1 MSVVLDSS
9 EDSTRGSAF
18 VIPLMCGSLS
28 ARPLRVAAF
37 FTMLFLLTA
46 NGGVWAADGL
56 PWHVIPMSPLDQVV
70 HRGFVGTDYFSIH
83 GSKIHMASNDRA
95 PMAYFLDQLPSD
107 SILAEL
113 PAEAEDIVVAKVRAT
128 RPPSSLFGRDEIG
141 GPPTQIPRDKFFIRI
156 KILETLR
163 GSAAVGAERAIYF
176 GEPGRKITYP
186 LSEDQLGRD
195 YVAVIYRDSSD
206 TKYRLFG
213 VPISSAQYT
222 SWHQEISSYRR
233 SERKK

>member
-1 MSVVLDSS
+1 MYCSS
-9 EDSTRGSAF
+9 F
-18 VIPLMCGSLS
+18 
-28 ARPLRVAAF
+28 ARPPGAAAF
-37 FTMLFLLTA
+37 FTMLFFLLA
-46 NGGVWAADGL
+46 NGAVWAADGL
-56 PWHVIPMSPLDQVV
+56 PRHVIPMSPLDQVV

-83 GSKIHMASNDRA
+83 GNKIHMASNDRA

-113 PAEAEDIVVAKVRAT
+113 PAEAEDIVIAKVRAT

-163 GSAAVGAERAIYF
+163 GSADVGAERAIYF

-186 LSEDQLGRD
+186 LSEDQLARD

-206 TKYRLFG
+206 SKYRLFG
-213 VPISSAQYT
+213 IPISSAQYT

-233 SERKK
+233 SRRKK